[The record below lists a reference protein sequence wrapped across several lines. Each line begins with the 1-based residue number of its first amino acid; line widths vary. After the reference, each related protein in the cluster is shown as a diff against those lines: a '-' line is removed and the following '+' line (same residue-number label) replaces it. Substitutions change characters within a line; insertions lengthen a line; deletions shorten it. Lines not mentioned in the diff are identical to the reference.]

1 MALQYLLLKVPL
13 KILCF
18 LILSSLLL
26 FGCDDMMKSDYKP
39 ADTDI
44 VATVNGENLTVEQ
57 IHRGVLTRKKQFR
70 VGKNK
75 ELKTEE
81 MLYLK
86 TESLN
91 ELILEILLQQEAKSN
106 EVTVSPDELD
116 QELAMIKSGYQE
128 GDFAKTLELQKI
140 SLSEWEKS
148 FKNNLLIKKLINQ
161 VVNSKV
167 KVEDS
172 QLLEYFEENEKEFLK
187 GEKIRASHIMLET
200 EEEAQKILKQLK
212 RKKRKFADL
221 AKEHSLGP
229 EGTNGGDL
237 GYIEPGKMPPELD
250 SVFKLKVNQIS
261 KIIRTPYGSHIF
273 KVTEKVKARKM
284 SFDESKEKIRAKL
297 LLQRQNSEFA
307 IWIKQVKKKAVIEIN
322 HELLD
327 QIH

>member
-1 MALQYLLLKVPL
+1 L
-13 KILCF
+13 
-18 LILSSLLL
+18 
-26 FGCDDMMKSDYKP
+26 
-39 ADTDI
+39 
-44 VATVNGENLTVEQ
+44 
-57 IHRGVLTRKKQFR
+57 
-70 VGKNK
+70 
-75 ELKTEE
+75 
-81 MLYLK
+81 
-86 TESLN
+86 
-91 ELILEILLQQEAKSN
+91 AKS
-106 EVTVSPDELD
+106 P
-116 QELAMIKSGYQE
+116 SGYQD

-140 SLSEWEKS
+140 PLAEWEKS

-167 KVEDS
+167 EVEDS
-172 QLLEYFEENEKEFLK
+172 QLLEYFEENDKEFLK

-212 RKKRKFADL
+212 AKKRKFADL

-261 KIIRTPYGSHIF
+261 DIIRTPYGSHIF

-307 IWIKQVKKKAVIEIN
+307 NWIKQVKKKAVIEID
-322 HELLD
+322 HGLLD
-327 QIH
+327 QIS